1 MSKKFNIHE
10 WQANQAKK
18 YLVEGKLFEE
28 DFKNPIL
35 DKYLELKKSIDYKTV
50 FPTDLQSFLDSL
62 DNTERKGLKRDLSE
76 SLNPEVSRKVDGF
89 IKAMADRYNYSEQDA
104 VFDIMAALKQRNF
117 DGVNEAEGVKH
128 YTKDGKEWTGPTH
141 KMPNGKLMTQD
152 PHREDSEEL
161 FHKEDLDEMSTTGT
175 GASFNAGSGAGY
187 MTPNAFKKKKKK

>member
-104 VFDIMAALKQRNF
+104 VFAIMAALKQRNF

-161 FHKEDLDEMSTTGT
+161 FHKEDL
-175 GASFNAGSGAGY
+175 
-187 MTPNAFKKKKKK
+187 K